1 MPNQADIKKTVKRSP
16 TLAVVYS
23 GIQEK
28 LAQVE
33 IELRKFSSGSDNPLI
48 QEINSYIF
56 KKSGKRI
63 RPALLLLSSKLF
75 GNRADED
82 IRMCALVET
91 IHTASLLH
99 DDIIDNADTRR
110 GELSVHKKWG
120 SNISVLLGDF
130 LYIKTLGLSLE
141 SSHSEIIKIFTDS
154 STEMIDGELFEYHM
168 SGNLDIREDQYL
180 DIIDKKT
187 ASLFAA
193 SCRIGGIIGGASVE
207 DQRHLADYGRNL
219 GMAFQ
224 AVDDLLDYTGDEKT
238 LGKPVLS
245 DLSEGRITL
254 PLIHYLKNASPE
266 GRHIIEKIL
275 HNPNAGND
283 LKKKMLDLI
292 ESSRSLEYAFDKAG
306 SFSREARKDLANLP
320 ESPHREAMSL
330 LAEYILS
337 RKK

>member
-33 IELRKFSSGSDNPLI
+33 IELRKFSSGSGNPLI
-48 QEINSYIF
+48 QEINAYIF

-63 RPALLLLSSKLF
+63 RPALLLLSIKLF
-75 GNRADED
+75 GSADED

-130 LYIKTLGLSLE
+130 LYIKSLGLSLE
-141 SSHSEIIKIFTDS
+141 SSHREIIKIFTDS

-180 DIIDKKT
+180 DIINKKT

-193 SCRIGGIIGGASVE
+193 SCRIGGILGGASPE
-207 DQRHLADYGRNL
+207 DQQHLADYGRNL

-224 AVDDLLDYTGDEKT
+224 AIDDLLDYTGDEKT

-254 PLIHYLKNASPE
+254 PLIHFLKNVSQE
-266 GRHIIEKIL
+266 GRSIIEKIL
-275 HNPNAGND
+275 YNPEAGIE
-283 LKKKMLDLI
+283 LKKKMLELI
-292 ESSRSLEYAFDKAG
+292 ESSRSLDYAYEKAVF
-306 SFSREARKDLANLP
+306 FSEEARKVLVNLP